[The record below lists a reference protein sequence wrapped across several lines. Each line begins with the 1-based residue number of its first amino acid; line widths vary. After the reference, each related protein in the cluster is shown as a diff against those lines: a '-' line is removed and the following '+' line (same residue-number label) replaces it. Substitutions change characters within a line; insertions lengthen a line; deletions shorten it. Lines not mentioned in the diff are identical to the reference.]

1 VPRGLRL
8 GRLLR
13 LIGAEKGQ
21 QIGHAARERVRFAT
35 AWRNT
40 GLFSRPGSP
49 AVLGAAPAGNSG
61 KLQGQQPWPGHAPPG
76 HEPHP
81 DRAED
86 RDVHQQGAEYGQQ
99 EMPRRNPSTKIFGFC
114 DAGATIFPVD
124 ASGGLTYVFRRLPVQ
139 GAQERT
145 RRGFPLDIKDII
157 VDQQLIIAAGRE
169 KSLFRRHPWIF
180 SGAVASVKGR
190 PKSGQTVDV
199 LGQNGQWLAR
209 AAYSPK
215 SQIQGRVWTFDAHER
230 VDAEFFLRRIGQ
242 SAARR
247 RSLETESDALRLVHS
262 ESDGLPGLILDR
274 YAGVLVFQLL
284 TAGTEFWRV
293 EIIAAL
299 RTLFPDD
306 AILERSD
313 VDVRAKEGL
322 AERIEAVHGEIP
334 ELVEIRE
341 NGVRL
346 LVDVRGG
353 HKTGFYLDQRDSRL
367 AVGRAAAGAEV
378 LNCFSYTGGFGLA
391 ALRGG
396 AKNVTQL
403 DASAPALDLAVRNRD
418 LNGFAPDSMTT
429 VCGDAFQILRTWRR
443 EGRTFDLIVLD
454 PPKFVDSKASLNRAA
469 RGYKDVNLCAF
480 HLLRPGGRLFTFSCS
495 GLMEDGLF
503 QKIVADAALDAGRTG
518 RIVRRLTQAPDH
530 PVALAFPEGAYLKG
544 LEIKVE

>member
-1 VPRGLRL
+1 MPRGLGLRRIL
-8 GRLLR
+8 RLL
-13 LIGAEKGQ
+13 GAKKGQ
-21 QIGHAARERVRFAT
+21 KIGHASRERVRFAT
-35 AWRNT
+35 AER
-40 GLFSRPGSP
+40 GAGFFPRPGSP
-49 AVLGAAPAGNSG
+49 AVPGAAPAGNSG
-61 KLQGQQPWPGHAPPG
+61 ELQGQQSWSGHAPPG
-76 HEPHP
+76 HEPQP
-81 DRAED
+81 DRAEN
-86 RDVHQQGAEYGQQ
+86 RDVHQQGAEDGQQ
-99 EMPRRNPSTKIFGFC
+99 EMPSCNAAPKIVRSS
-114 DAGATIFPVD
+114 GAIFPVD
-124 ASGGLTYVFRRLPVQ
+124 APRGLTYVFGGLPVH
-139 GAQERT
+139 GAQALT
-145 RRGFPLDIKDII
+145 LRGFPLRIKDII

-199 LGQNGQWLAR
+199 LGQNSQWLAR
-209 AAYSPK
+209 AAFSPK
-215 SQIQGRVWTFDAHER
+215 SQIQGRVWTFDADER
-230 VDAEFFLRRIGQ
+230 IDAEFFLRRIGQ

-247 RSLETESDALRLVHS
+247 RRLETESDALRLVQS

-274 YAGVLVFQLL
+274 YAAVLVFQLL
-284 TAGTEFWRV
+284 TAGAEFWRA

-346 LVDVRGG
+346 LVDVRSG

-396 AKNVTQL
+396 AKSVTQL
-403 DASAPALDLAVRNRD
+403 DASAPALELAVRNRA

-429 VCGDAFQILRTWRR
+429 VCGDAFQILRAWRK

-454 PPKFVDSKASLNRAA
+454 PPKFVDSKASLTRAA

-495 GLMEDGLF
+495 GLMEDTLF

-530 PVALAFPEGAYLKG
+530 PVELAFPEGAYLKG
-544 LEIKVE
+544 LEIEVE

>member
-1 VPRGLRL
+1 VETKRPEYRNTKTPEVKGAPPPLPAVRGL
-8 GRLLR
+8 
-13 LIGAEKGQ
+13 AVFFDVDCP
-21 QIGHAARERVRFAT
+21 AAIAYALPRAPVRDAQDFT
-35 AWRNT
+35 TR
-40 GLFSRPGSP
+40 GP
-49 AVLGAAPAGNSG
+49 A
-61 KLQGQQPWPGHAPPG
+61 
-76 HEPHP
+76 
-81 DRAED
+81 
-86 RDVHQQGAEYGQQ
+86 
-99 EMPRRNPSTKIFGFC
+99 
-114 DAGATIFPVD
+114 
-124 ASGGLTYVFRRLPVQ
+124 LPI
-139 GAQERT
+139 E
-145 RRGFPLDIKDII
+145 DII
-157 VDQQLIIAAGRE
+157 VDPQLVISAGRE
-169 KSLFRRHPWIF
+169 KSLLRRHPWIF
-180 SGAVASVKGR
+180 SGAVTSVKGR
-190 PKSGQTVDV
+190 PKSGQPVDV
-199 LGQNGQWLAR
+199 VAQGGQWLAR
-209 AAYSPK
+209 AAFSPK
-215 SQIQGRVWTFDAHER
+215 SQIQGRVWTFDPDEP
-230 VDAEFFLRRIGQ
+230 VDAEFFLRRIAR
-242 SAARR
+242 SASRR
-247 RSLETESDALRLVHS
+247 AGLEAGCDALRLVQS
-262 ESDGLPGLILDR
+262 ESDGLPGLIVDR
-274 YAGVLVFQLL
+274 YANVLVFQLL
-284 TAGTEFWRV
+284 TAGAEFWREAIV
-293 EIIAAL
+293 GAL
-299 RTLFPDD
+299 RTLYPDD
-306 AILERSD
+306 AVLERSD
-313 VDVRAKEGL
+313 VAVRAKEGL

-403 DASAPALDLAVRNRD
+403 DASAPALALAVRNRD

-454 PPKFVDSKASLNRAA
+454 PPKFVDSKASLARAA

-503 QKIVADAALDAGRTG
+503 QKIVVDAALDAGRTG

-544 LEIKVE
+544 LEIEVE

>member
-1 VPRGLRL
+1 
-8 GRLLR
+8 
-13 LIGAEKGQ
+13 
-21 QIGHAARERVRFAT
+21 
-35 AWRNT
+35 
-40 GLFSRPGSP
+40 
-49 AVLGAAPAGNSG
+49 
-61 KLQGQQPWPGHAPPG
+61 
-76 HEPHP
+76 
-81 DRAED
+81 
-86 RDVHQQGAEYGQQ
+86 
-99 EMPRRNPSTKIFGFC
+99 MPSRNPSPEIGGSS
-114 DAGATIFPVD
+114 GASGAIFPVD
-124 ASGGLTYVFRRLPVQ
+124 APRGLTYVFGRLPVH
-139 GAQERT
+139 GAQELT
-145 RRGFPLDIKDII
+145 LRGFPLRIKDII

-209 AAYSPK
+209 AAFSPK
-215 SQIQGRVWTFDAHER
+215 SQIQGRVWTFDADER
-230 VDAEFFLRRIGQ
+230 IDAEFFLRRIGQ
-242 SAARR
+242 SARHR
-247 RSLETESDALRLVHS
+247 KLETESDALRLVQS
-262 ESDGLPGLILDR
+262 ESDGLPGLVLDR

-284 TAGTEFWRV
+284 TAGTEFWRA
-293 EIIAAL
+293 EISEAL

-322 AERIEAVHGEIP
+322 AERIEAVQGEIP

-341 NGVRL
+341 NGLRL
-346 LVDVRGG
+346 LVDIRSG

-396 AKNVTQL
+396 AKSVTQL
-403 DASAPALDLAVRNRD
+403 DASAPALELAVRNRD

-429 VCGDAFQILRTWRR
+429 VCGDAFQILRAWRK

-454 PPKFVDSKASLNRAA
+454 PPKFVDSKASLTRAA

-495 GLMEDGLF
+495 GLMEDTLF

-530 PVALAFPEGAYLKG
+530 PVELAFPEGAYLKG
-544 LEIKVE
+544 LEIEVE